1 MSRCLIVYALNDK
14 DNLNTAYEA
23 LNSVQSLL
31 PKDISMRVFG
41 TGHKDAGDVKMPS
54 WVFGD
59 IAQVFELSGSATL
72 DDFHKSEAYAK
83 QKQLTKGFFS
93 NETTVSY

>member
-14 DNLNTAYEA
+14 DDLDKAYEA
-23 LNSVQSLL
+23 LNSVQPLL
-31 PKDISMRVFG
+31 PKGITMRVFG

-59 IAQVFELSGSATL
+59 IAQVFELTDGAGL
-72 DDFHKSEAYAK
+72 DDFRSSEAYIR
-83 QKQLTKGFFS
+83 QKELTKGFFS
-93 NETTVSY
+93 NETTVGY